1 MGGGWSHCRGQR
13 VCEAGPAAQCLVPS
27 IFPSGSCTLWL
38 LYWVW
43 RQHGL
48 RITSVFGDAWEIA
61 ISRDLARVEAWTHQD
76 KRQDVPSRPWER
88 PDSLLGAWG
97 GTGHTG
103 GSGALRGPRFGPQA
117 ASSLVI
123 WGRGTQSRSRAE
135 GRAVGIAAWLVC
147 GSIYRLAGPRRVC
160 GCGFVHVGR
169 APRGPSPVRL
179 GVARVASLTRHC

>member
-1 MGGGWSHCRGQR
+1 MSVRQGPQHSAWSPASFLL
-13 VCEAGPAAQCLVPS
+13 EAARCGCSTASVQ
-27 IFPSGSCTLWL
+27 
-38 LYWVW
+38 

-48 RITSVFGDAWEIA
+48 RITSVFGDVWEIV

-97 GTGHTG
+97 GTGHAG

-123 WGRGTQSRSRAE
+123 WGRGTQSCSRAE
-135 GRAVGIAAWLVC
+135 GRAAGIAAWLVC
-147 GSIYRLAGPRRVC
+147 GSICRLAWPRCVC
-160 GCGFVHVGR
+160 GCGFMHVGR
-169 APRGPSPVRL
+169 APRGPSPVCL
-179 GVARVASLTRHC
+179 GVARVASLARHC